1 MKAGMGESGTTG
13 KARYEGVEKVRM
25 RKDTISRL
33 TQKIE
38 EKRKDRKKKVK
49 QNSCIF
55 LKSNLFFFLNF
66 V

>member
-25 RKDTISRL
+25 RKGTIGRL

-38 EKRKDRKKKVK
+38 EKRKDRKKK
-49 QNSCIF
+49 
-55 LKSNLFFFLNF
+55 
-66 V
+66 